1 MVVGVYSNADVSL
14 TLEHSAT
21 LNGPGG
27 GRSPSCPFASGAWRY
42 MRAKGVPGP
51 LVAVAIVTACCMLW
65 SHHRIYKYTYFLSTL
80 GNMGICSAL
89 WDSDAICQ
97 QTWTLVRPVP
107 PITMGGLPGGQCY
120 GRSAFIIVMTLF
132 MHVGMGRFGA
142 PCHRGEPSKCM
153 VPYPGPVSPSNGKLV
168 EVAGPRAPAT

>member
-1 MVVGVYSNADVSL
+1 MVVGVYSNADVSF

-27 GRSPSCPFASGAWRY
+27 GRSPSCPFASGARQY

-51 LVAVAIVTACCMLW
+51 LVAVAIGTACCMLW

-97 QTWTLVRPVP
+97 QTWALVRPVP

-120 GRSAFIIVMTLF
+120 GRSAFIIVMTIL
-132 MHVGMGRFGA
+132 MLWIWADYGRLANCGV
-142 PCHRGEPSKCM
+142 PC
-153 VPYPGPVSPSNGKLV
+153 
-168 EVAGPRAPAT
+168 